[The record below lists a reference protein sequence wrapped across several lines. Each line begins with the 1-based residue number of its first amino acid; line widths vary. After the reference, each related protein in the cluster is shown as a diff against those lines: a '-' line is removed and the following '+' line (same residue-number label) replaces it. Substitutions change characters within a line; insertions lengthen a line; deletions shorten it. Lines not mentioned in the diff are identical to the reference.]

1 MLPREVETTVQFP
14 RLPLA
19 KTVIRIAIELQHNPD
34 PAQGGVA
41 KSLTGMKQ
49 QWRMRGASAQQS

>member
-19 KTVIRIAIELQHNPD
+19 KTVIRIVMELQNNTD
-34 PAQGGVA
+34 PAQGGAA
-41 KSLTGMKQ
+41 KWLTAMD
-49 QWRMRGASAQQS
+49 